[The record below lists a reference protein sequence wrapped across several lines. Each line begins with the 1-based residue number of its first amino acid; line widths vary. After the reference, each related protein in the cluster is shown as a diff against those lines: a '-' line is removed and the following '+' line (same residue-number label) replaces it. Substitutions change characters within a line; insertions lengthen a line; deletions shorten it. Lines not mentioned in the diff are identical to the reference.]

1 MDVVGP
7 LVVVVVL
14 VVVGLPV
21 VVTRAGVV
29 VDGCGEVVGP
39 AVVVNGGLVV
49 GTEVVGNEVVNGG
62 LVVGNEVVGTGVVGG
77 LVVGGLVV
85 GTEVV
90 NCGVLGG
97 TLGELPGSP
106 SCAET
111 TAGMDAEIIAGA
123 TYAAAL
129 SAIRIASRRDI
140 SPPRV
145 LFPTVAPLS
154 LMAPF
159 RIT

>member
-1 MDVVGP
+1 
-7 LVVVVVL
+7 
-14 VVVGLPV
+14 VVGLPV
-21 VVTRAGVV
+21 VVTRAGVVVVVKGIGVV

-49 GTEVVGNEVVNGG
+49 VVGNEVVNGG
-62 LVVGNEVVGTGVVGG
+62 LVVGTEVVGNE
-77 LVVGGLVV
+77 VVGGLVV

-90 NCGVLGG
+90 NCGVPVG

-106 SCAET
+106 ICAET

-140 SPPRV
+140 SPLRV